1 MWINRN
7 RDNNSLIVFLHG
19 LFGDRFDTWRHILDL
34 LQGMTQQSADPLLA
48 SYDVFTFSYASPK
61 RLVQHALGDDA
72 LPALQ
77 TFFDQQ
83 RGRYATSILV
93 GHSQGGVLARYF
105 CLEELRKRRG
115 NQLIADL
122 IITLNTPHL
131 GSKLGDVLYPVTWF
145 SDKLRLPVFTQA
157 GNLSRWGDP
166 VKTINKLWR
175 EHVPQQEVSA
185 DASHRKVRLI
195 TYRGLK
201 DWVVSKKS
209 AAGLH
214 SDSVIDVLAGHS
226 INDPYTANRLAVNF
240 RDHKPPNELTRRAKA
255 SLKNYDTYFKQYAGL
270 VRDKIQLY
278 DRGAWGDEYV
288 DQKTN
293 IILRDFL
300 DDIRQRPLRCVSFD
314 DALMGYAQRRLSL

>member
-19 LFGDRFDTWRHILDL
+19 LFGDRFDTWDHILDL
-34 LQGMTQQSADPLLA
+34 LQGMVQQGSDPLLA

-61 RLVQHALGDDA
+61 RLVQHSLGDDA

-77 TFFDQQ
+77 GFFGQQ
-83 RGRYATSILV
+83 TGRYATSILV

-105 CLEELRKRRG
+105 CLEELRAGRG
-115 NQLIADL
+115 DQLVADL

-131 GSKLGDVLYPVTWF
+131 GSNLGDVLFPITWA
-145 SDKLRLPVFTQA
+145 SDKLRLPVFAQA
-157 GNLSRWGDP
+157 GNLSRWGEP
-166 VKTINKLWR
+166 LKTINTLWR
-175 EHVPQQEVSA
+175 EHVPRQEVSA
-185 DASHRKVRLI
+185 DAFHRKVRLI

-201 DWVVSKKS
+201 DWVVGEKS

-214 SDSVIDVLAGHS
+214 SDSVRDVLSGHS
-226 INDPYTANRLAVNF
+226 INDPKTADRLAVDF
-240 RDHKPPNELTRRAKA
+240 REHKSPTELTRRAKA
-255 SLKNYDTYFKQYAGL
+255 FLRDYDTYVKQYAGL
-270 VRDKIQLY
+270 VREKIQLH
-278 DRGAWGDEYV
+278 DRGGWGDEYI

-300 DDIRQRPLRCVSFD
+300 DDIRWRPLRCVSFN